1 MYVIRFLGIIAV
13 TVSANCY
20 AYSISIFPQ
29 VGIDGFI
36 YYPPSSIPA
45 DYLPEIG
52 SERSIPMGGTNFAYQ
67 TSNQRP
73 SVRSYWGCWGG
84 KTDQGLLMDATDE
97 GYIKTG
103 NDDYVIVFGANGY
116 GNAICESGK
125 PWIGAAG
132 SYDQWIY
139 GHYIKLR
146 RIAKTGDTSPINFP
160 RIYICLMPD
169 EVSGSDKS
177 KCDTY
182 SSAQNNK
189 YWYANRSSVTP
200 EPPPSACTARV
211 TVNGSPVM
219 DGGTIQL
226 ETISTYGT
234 IGVPPS
240 TLYTGKSFAI
250 EPVNGPG
257 ENCQDF
263 TTSKVTFRY
272 DEVLSH
278 GVSVVR
284 SNSPDVG
291 FVIKRNDTRD
301 YVKNGTQMSF
311 SDLEPKFKVNYW
323 SLTSTA
329 GAGAFSSGTVTIDI
343 IYN

>member
-20 AYSISIFPQ
+20 ADYSITIGFR
-29 VGIDGFI
+29 DGSSQ
-36 YYPPSSIPA
+36 YNAPASIPSLSIGQETTIA
-45 DYLPEIG
+45 SGKEFDYKSG
-52 SERSIPMGGTNFAYQ
+52 STDYPNNGSW
-67 TSNQRP
+67 
-73 SVRSYWGCWGG
+73 WGCWGAKSNDG
-84 KTDQGLLMDATDE
+84 QDTVLDSTTE
-97 GYIKTG
+97 GYIKSG
-103 NDDYVIVFGANGY
+103 NDDYVFIFGNTHF
-116 GNAICESGK
+116 GNARCKPGQTWFSSKPGFDYYVSGQ
-125 PWIGAAG
+125 
-132 SYDQWIY
+132 YL
-139 GHYIKLR
+139 KLK
-146 RIAKTGDTSPINFP
+146 RIANTGDATPLIYP
-160 RIYICLMPD
+160 RIFICLMPSD
-169 EVSGSDKS
+169 RSGSYES
-177 KCDTY
+177 KCNTY
-182 SSAQNNK
+182 SSEKNNSA
-189 YWYANRSSVTP
+189 WDPNRTTVIP
-200 EPPPSACTARV
+200 PIPPSACTARV

-263 TTSKVTFRY
+263 KTSKVTFRY
-272 DEVLSH
+272 DEVLSQ
-278 GVSVVR
+278 GVPVVR

-301 YVKNGTQMSF
+301 YVENGTQMSF
-311 SDLEPKFKVNYW
+311 SDLEPEFKVNYW
-323 SLTSTA
+323 SLTPTA